1 MNSSKRF
8 YIGLDAKRAYH
19 NATGLGVYS
28 RSIISAL
35 EQFFPN
41 LTLILFNPIRKSSFK
56 FNHKEINP
64 SHFISKHFH
73 SFWRS
78 FLWQV
83 SHQYDIHIYHGL
95 SGELPFNMP
104 SNIKK
109 VVTIHDLLFERFP
122 SDYPFFDRF
131 MYRIKTK
138 YACKTADV
146 IIAISEATKKDL
158 VDFYKIRKEKI
169 VVIGLPFTQ
178 KTISIKKA
186 FEFNRPFIICIS
198 SFIPRKNQENLIIA
212 FEKIAHNL
220 DFDLILVGKPSG
232 KYFKKIQNRIQKS
245 PVSNR
250 IHLLSM
256 LEDFEIGWLYKNALF
271 SVYPSLYE
279 GFGIP
284 ILESIS
290 YDCPILASRIQSTEE
305 ISDMV
310 PLFFNPNSVED
321 LAEKINYL
329 YKNIDAFRTNT
340 RIQRPEILKK
350 YSDKHIANSLFN
362 VYEELTNS

>member
-1 MNSSKRF
+1 
-8 YIGLDAKRAYH
+8 
-19 NATGLGVYS
+19 
-28 RSIISAL
+28 
-35 EQFFPN
+35 
-41 LTLILFNPIRKSSFK
+41 
-56 FNHKEINP
+56 
-64 SHFISKHFH
+64 
-73 SFWRS
+73 
-78 FLWQV
+78 
-83 SHQYDIHIYHGL
+83 
-95 SGELPFNMP
+95 
-104 SNIKK
+104 
-109 VVTIHDLLFERFP
+109 
-122 SDYPFFDRF
+122 

-284 ILESIS
+284 VLESIS
-290 YDCPILASRIQSTEE
+290 YDCPILASQIQSTKE